1 MRIKWFSSIRV
12 VGLLLVLLYHFFL
25 PIFPGGFV
33 GVDIFFTLSGFLITA
48 LFMDEYTRKGT
59 IDVISFFRR
68 RLYRILPALV
78 LMILIVTPLALSVRN
93 DFIASIA
100 SQIAAS
106 LGFMTNIFEI
116 LAGNGYENQFTP
128 HLFVHTWTLALE
140 IQYYIFW
147 VLAIWG
153 MTKISKSIG
162 QLRGMIFLS
171 SSALFLL
178 SFLSMFISAFFV
190 DSFSTIYFS
199 PLTHSFPFFLGSIL
213 ATLSGISYPSKS
225 FERLSH
231 QLPIKKTL
239 LIMGGGVSILL
250 VLLFILPFNSI
261 WTYTIGLFTA
271 TIAAGVLVYTA
282 RLLHEQTPHL
292 HEPVIV
298 TTLSDISYGIYLFHW
313 PLYLIF
319 GQLVSNLPAVLLTA
333 FFSTLF
339 SALSYYIIE
348 PFLAGKPI
356 RLLQFE
362 LDLKPYSKW
371 IGGVFSLLALATLVI
386 CWTAPKVGSF
396 EREMLISNLQ
406 QADTQMAATRSAAE
420 SAQASDYNI
429 QPGVTIFGDSV
440 TVRASSAI
448 QTALPDAQ
456 IDGTVSRHL
465 TEISNLIKLYKDSNT
480 LRENVVVALGT
491 NASEEYK
498 ELLDTLIQEFPKGH
512 RLIFVTP
519 YDGNFNVKEDSL
531 AYQTGQYEKKLAT
544 ENDYIIIADWFQ
556 VAVDNPTIWEDTDLV
571 HFNLESNGAEL
582 FANNLKTAIDSA
594 ASIPVKK

>member
-1 MRIKWFSSIRV
+1 MI
-12 VGLLLVLLYHFFL
+12 LLV
-25 PIFPGGFV
+25 V
-33 GVDIFFTLSGFLITA
+33 
-48 LFMDEYTRKGT
+48 
-59 IDVISFFRR
+59 
-68 RLYRILPALV
+68 
-78 LMILIVTPLALSVRN
+78 PLALSVRN
-93 DFIASIA
+93 DFIASIG

-106 LGFMTNIFEI
+106 LGFITNIFEI

-140 IQYYIFW
+140 VQYYILW
-147 VLAIWG
+147 VLAVWW
-153 MTKISKSIG
+153 MAKVSKSVG

-190 DSFSTIYFS
+190 ESSSTIYFS

-213 ATLSGISYPSKS
+213 ASLSGIAFPSKN
-225 FERLSH
+225 FEH
-231 QLPIKKTL
+231 IYQKLPLKKSL
-239 LIMGGGVSILL
+239 IIMGTGLAILL
-250 VLLFILPFNSI
+250 LLLFVLPFNSI

-271 TIAAGVLVYTA
+271 TVVSGVLIYTA
-282 RLLHEQTPHL
+282 RILHEQTPHI
-292 HEPVIV
+292 HEPLIV
-298 TTLSDISYGIYLFHW
+298 NFLSDISYGIYLFHS

-319 GQLVSNLPAVLLTA
+319 GQLVNGILAVLLTI
-333 FFSTLF
+333 FFSVVF

-348 PFLAGKPI
+348 PFLAGKSI

-362 LDLKPYSKW
+362 LNLKPYSKW
-371 IGGVFSLLALATLVI
+371 IAGVFGILVLATLVI
-386 CWTAPKVGSF
+386 SVTAPKVGSF
-396 EREMLISNLQ
+396 EREMLTSNLQ
-406 QADTQMAATRSAAE
+406 QADSQMTATRNAAE
-420 SAQASDYNI
+420 NAQASDYNI

-480 LRENVVVALGT
+480 LREDVVVALGT

-498 ELLDTLIQEFPKGH
+498 ELLDSLIQESPKGH

-519 YDGNFNVKEDSL
+519 YDGNFSVKEDSIP
-531 AYQTGQYEKKLAT
+531 YQIGQYEKKLAT
-544 ENDYIIIADWFQ
+544 ENDYITIADWFQ
-556 VAVDNPTIWEDTDLV
+556 VAVDNPNIWVGSDLV
-571 HFNLESNGAEL
+571 HFNLQTNGAEL
-582 FANNLKTAIDSA
+582 FANNLKTAIEA
-594 ASIPVKK
+594 ATSTPVKK